1 MPGFPLV
8 RPLTPVGRAGGRST
22 LPTHLAAFVG
32 AVVVAGLLGLLPE
45 LLSAA
50 APAAVPWGALA
61 PLAALVLLAEH
72 TAVDLAGRSRTSVAV
87 VPVLG
92 GSFLFGP
99 LGCLATVLAF
109 AVCAKAKARSP
120 VHRMLF
126 NFGNALLAA
135 EAARWTFRLLAPGPL
150 AEATDGRALGAS
162 VLAGLAYY
170 AVNHLLLSAARGL
183 AERRRPWAVWAADY
197 RGLWPYYALLGPLG
211 PGAALA
217 DAALGG
223 AGLAALVA
231 PAGLVRLAIGRH
243 ARRMAAGPRS

>member
-1 MPGFPLV
+1 MV
-8 RPLTPVGRAGGRST
+8 RPLTPVGRAGGR
-22 LPTHLAAFVG
+22 PTPPAHLAAFVG

-50 APAAVPWGALA
+50 APAVVPWGALA

-170 AVNHLLLSAARGL
+170 AV
-183 AERRRPWAVWAADY
+183 
-197 RGLWPYYALLGPLG
+197 LGPLG
-211 PGAALA
+211 LGAALA
-217 DAALGG
+217 YAALGG